1 MCSAHTKA
9 HPRQPWAAAIA
20 AKPPARTAKPTP
32 KTQAAGYVPVNNFNS
47 QQLQTALAA
56 KFKQIEAQ
64 VGPGGVYH
72 GSSAWTTRNKKRKGL
87 DACSPKP
94 VSSALPFRFI
104 STGPEAM
111 LVQQI
116 YLCSQIG
123 TGNTSY
129 AYFILRSVF
138 QKLHG
143 LGNAGHTRRR
153 PKRAGSSFAA
163 GTAQTPKPYY
173 LVQAKSSVAAPYSTR
188 PM

>member
-87 DACSPKP
+87 DRQCWCSKFIC
-94 VSSALPFRFI
+94 ALKF
-104 STGPEAM
+104 
-111 LVQQI
+111 
-116 YLCSQIG
+116 G